1 MKYLSPAFF
10 KFLDGLSKNNNK
22 EWFDANRESYENDV
36 KKPFR
41 KLVEDLTEKLA
52 KDLPELNRNVSK
64 SVFRINRDIRFAKDK
79 SPYKD
84 HVAAVFS
91 RNGTKDEDYPGFYM
105 HFGSKEVAVGGGK
118 YMVSKD
124 QLAKIRQEIFYN
136 NKEFKK
142 LLSDKNFVSKFKTLD
157 GEKNKVLPPDYKDFV
172 KEQPLIANKQF
183 WYWAD
188 LSRKD
193 ALSDQIDTILIQHM
207 KAGLKI
213 NQFLWHAI
221 QGE

>member
-1 MKYLSPAFF
+1 MKYLTPAFF

-52 KDLPELNRNVSK
+52 KDVPELNRNVSK
-64 SVFRINRDIRFAKDK
+64 SIFRINRDIRFAKDK

-91 RNGTKDEDYPGFYM
+91 RSGTKDEDYPGFYM

-142 LLSDKNFVSKFKTLD
+142 LLSDKNFVTKFKTLD
-157 GEKNKVLPPDYKDFV
+157 GERSKILPPDYKDFA

-193 ALSDQIDTILIQHM
+193 ALSDQIDTILLQHM

-213 NQFLWHAI
+213 NQFLWQAI